1 MAGWSYGK
9 TALMFSGGAGLGKY
23 HYGIIKAL
31 SELDLMSRIICG
43 STAGS
48 IVATLICT
56 HKFEELHRLTDYE
69 IILVRPL
76 WAGIVIHTLKCLW
89 WCFKIKV

>member
-1 MAGWSYGK
+1 
-9 TALMFSGGAGLGKY
+9 MFSGGAGLGKY

-31 SELDLMSRIICG
+31 SELDLMPRIICG
-43 STAGS
+43 SSAGS

-69 IILVRPL
+69 IIFGKTIMS
-76 WAGIVIHTLKCLW
+76 WHCDTY
-89 WCFKIKV
+89 FEMFMMMF